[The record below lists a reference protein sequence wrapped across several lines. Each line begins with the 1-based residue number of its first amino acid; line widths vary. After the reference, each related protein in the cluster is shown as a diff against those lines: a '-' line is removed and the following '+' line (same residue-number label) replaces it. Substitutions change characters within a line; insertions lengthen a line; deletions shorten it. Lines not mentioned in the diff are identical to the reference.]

1 MKVTITPPHRLEGV
15 VALPGDKSISHRAL
29 LLNAVALGK
38 ARLRNLGPGADVL
51 STIACLRALGVNIEL
66 EGGEAVVRGVGGELV
81 EPQDV
86 LQAGNSGTTLRL
98 LAGLLAARPFL
109 SLITG
114 DASLRSRP
122 MDRVIV
128 PLRQMGA
135 SIWGRGGDS
144 LPPLAIRGGKLKGIH
159 YRLPLPSA
167 QVKSALLLAGLFAQ
181 GGMEIVEPVPSRDH
195 TERLLLRMGAS
206 ISKEGDRI
214 SLEPLASPLPAL
226 DIEVPGDISSAAFFL
241 AAGALHPQA
250 SLRLGGVGVN
260 PTRTGFL
267 EVMRAMGASLRLE
280 APREEGG
287 EPVADLEA
295 ETSHLEGVEVGGEI
309 IPRLIDEVPVLVVVA
324 TQARGRTIIRGAG
337 ELRVKESD
345 RIAFTTREL
354 NRMGAGIEEL
364 PDGFIIQGP
373 VPLKGAEV
381 DSRGD
386 HRLAMALAVAGLVAR
401 GETTILRAE
410 AADVSYPGF
419 FQTLKHLGKS

>member
-1 MKVTITPPHRLEGV
+1 
-15 VALPGDKSISHRAL
+15 
-29 LLNAVALGK
+29 
-38 ARLRNLGPGADVL
+38 
-51 STIACLRALGVNIEL
+51 
-66 EGGEAVVRGVGGELV
+66 
-81 EPQDV
+81 
-86 LQAGNSGTTLRL
+86 
-98 LAGLLAARPFL
+98 
-109 SLITG
+109 
-114 DASLRSRP
+114 
-122 MDRVIV
+122 
-128 PLRQMGA
+128 
-135 SIWGRGGDS
+135 
-144 LPPLAIRGGKLKGIH
+144 
-159 YRLPLPSA
+159 
-167 QVKSALLLAGLFAQ
+167 
-181 GGMEIVEPVPSRDH
+181 MEIVEPVPSRDH
-195 TERLLLRMGAS
+195 TERLLLRMGAP

-214 SLEPLASPLPAL
+214 YLEPLASPLPAL

-241 AAGALHPQA
+241 AAGVLHPQA

-267 EVMRAMGASLRLE
+267 EVMRAMGASLRQDKT
-280 APREEGG
+280 REEGG
-287 EPVADLEA
+287 EPVADLEV

-373 VPLKGAEV
+373 VPLKGVEV

-410 AADVSYPGF
+410 VADVSYPGF
-419 FQTLKHLGKS
+419 FQTLQHLGKS

>member
-1 MKVTITPPHRLEGV
+1 MKVTITPPPRLEGG

-29 LLNAVALGK
+29 LLNAIARGK

-51 STIACLRALGVNIEL
+51 STITCLRALGVNIEL
-66 EGGEAVVRGVGGELV
+66 EGGEAVVMGGGGELV

-86 LQAGNSGTTLRL
+86 LQAGNSATTLRL
-98 LAGLLAARPFL
+98 LAGLLATRPFL

-167 QVKSALLLAGLFAQ
+167 QVKSALLLAGLFSQ

-195 TERLLLRMGAS
+195 TERLLLRMGAP
-206 ISKEGDRI
+206 IRKEGDRI
-214 SLEPLASPLPAL
+214 SLEPLASPLLTL
-226 DIEVPGDISSAAFFL
+226 DMEVPGDISSAAFFL
-241 AAGALHPQA
+241 AAGAIHPQA

-267 EVMRAMGASLRLE
+267 EVMRAMGASLHLE

-295 ETSHLEGVEVGGEI
+295 KTSHLEGVEVGGEI

-373 VPLKGAEV
+373 TPLKGAEV

-419 FQTLKHLGKS
+419 FQTLQHLGKS